1 MDKIDILSL
10 DEKQLEKAM
19 EALFVPK
26 YRAIQIFD
34 WLHNKCVKSFDE
46 MTNIPKRLLLQLSDN
61 FVIIPCSIEKKQ
73 KSMYDS
79 AVKYLFSMSDG
90 ELVECVVMKYKYGSS
105 ICVSTQIGCK
115 MGCTFC
121 ASGIFGY
128 KRNLTSSEMLAQV
141 YAAQKDL
148 GIKITHIVLMGMG
161 EPLDNYDNV
170 IRFLGLISS
179 PLGQNISMRRITV
192 STSGVVPK
200 IYELAKLNLGTTLS
214 VSLHAP
220 DDKIRS
226 SIMPI
231 NKSFGIIELIEAC
244 RFYAKETSRRITFE
258 YTMISGVNDSDECA
272 NELAALLKGLL
283 CHINLIPVNEVLGKN
298 NIKSNEKRIEAF
310 NLILKNK
317 GLNVTIRRSLG
328 DDIDASCGQLRMI
341 EIDRKSKRKHGS
353 DELV

>member
-1 MDKIDILSL
+1 MDKTDILSL
-10 DEKQLEKAM
+10 DEKQLEKAVG
-19 EALFVPK
+19 ALLAPK
-26 YRAIQIFD
+26 YRAAQIFD

-46 MTNIPKRLLLQLSDN
+46 MTNIPKDLLLQLSDN
-61 FVIIPCSIEKKQ
+61 FVIIHCSIEKKQ

-79 AVKYLFSMSDG
+79 TVKYLFSLSDG
-90 ELVECVVMKYKYGSS
+90 ELVECVVMKYKYGYS

-115 MGCTFC
+115 VGCTFC

-148 GIKITHIVLMGMG
+148 GIKISHIVLMGMG
-161 EPLDNYDNV
+161 EPLHNYDNV
-170 IRFLGLISS
+170 IKFLRLTSS
-179 PLGQNISMRRITV
+179 PSGQNISMRRITV
-192 STSGVVPK
+192 STSGVVPR
-200 IYELAKLNLGTTLS
+200 IYELAKLNLGITLS

-220 DDKIRS
+220 NDDIRS

-231 NKSFGIIELIEAC
+231 NKKWGIIELLTAC
-244 RFYAKETSRRITFE
+244 RYYAKATSRRVTFE

-272 NELAALLKGLL
+272 YELVQLLRGLL

-298 NIKSNEKRIEAF
+298 NIKSNQSRIEAF
-310 NLILKNK
+310 YLILKNE

-328 DDIDASCGQLRMI
+328 DDIDASCGQLRMK
-341 EIDRKSKRKHGS
+341 EIDHKEQTRKW
-353 DELV
+353 

>member
-1 MDKIDILSL
+1 MDKTDILSL
-10 DEKQLEKAM
+10 DEKQLEKAVG
-19 EALFVPK
+19 ALLAPK
-26 YRAIQIFD
+26 YRAAQIFD

-46 MTNIPKRLLLQLSDN
+46 MTNIPKDLLLQLSDN
-61 FVIIPCSIEKKQ
+61 FVIIHCSIEKKQ

-79 AVKYLFSMSDG
+79 TVKYLFSLSDG
-90 ELVECVVMKYKYGSS
+90 ELVECVVMKYKYGYS

-115 MGCTFC
+115 VGCTFC

-128 KRNLTSSEMLAQV
+128 KRNLTGSEMLAQV

-148 GIKITHIVLMGMG
+148 GVKISHIVLMGMG
-161 EPLDNYDNV
+161 EPLHNYDNV
-170 IRFLGLISS
+170 IKFLRLISS
-179 PLGQNISMRRITV
+179 PSGQNISMRRITV

-200 IYELAKLNLGTTLS
+200 IYELAKLNLGITLS

-220 DDKIRS
+220 NDDIRS

-231 NKSFGIIELIEAC
+231 NKKWGIIELLTAC
-244 RFYAKETSRRITFE
+244 RYYTKATSRRVTFE

-272 NELAALLKGLL
+272 YLLAQLLRGLL

-298 NIKSNEKRIEAF
+298 NIKSNQSRIEAF
-310 NLILKNK
+310 YLILKNE

-328 DDIDASCGQLRMI
+328 DDIDASCGQLRMK
-341 EIDRKSKRKHGS
+341 EIDHKEQTRKW
-353 DELV
+353 

>member
-1 MDKIDILSL
+1 MDKTDILSL
-10 DEKQLEKAM
+10 DEKQLEKAVG
-19 EALFVPK
+19 ALLAPK
-26 YRAIQIFD
+26 YRAAQIFD

-46 MTNIPKRLLLQLSDN
+46 MTNIPKDLLLQLSDN
-61 FVIIPCSIEKKQ
+61 FVIIHCSIEKKQ

-79 AVKYLFSMSDG
+79 TVKYLFSLSDG
-90 ELVECVVMKYKYGSS
+90 ELVECVVMKYKYGYS

-115 MGCTFC
+115 VGCTFC

-148 GIKITHIVLMGMG
+148 GVKISHIVLMGMG
-161 EPLDNYDNV
+161 EPLHNYDNV
-170 IRFLGLISS
+170 IKFLRLISS
-179 PLGQNISMRRITV
+179 PSGQNISMRRITV

-200 IYELAKLNLGTTLS
+200 IYELAKLNLGITLS

-220 DDKIRS
+220 NDDIRS

-231 NKSFGIIELIEAC
+231 NKKWGIIELLTAC
-244 RFYAKETSRRITFE
+244 RYYAKTTSRRVTFE

-272 NELAALLKGLL
+272 YLLVQLLRGLL

-298 NIKSNEKRIEAF
+298 NIKSNQSRIEAF
-310 NLILKNK
+310 YLILKNE

-328 DDIDASCGQLRMI
+328 DDIDASCGQLRMK
-341 EIDRKSKRKHGS
+341 EIDHKEQTRKW
-353 DELV
+353 